1 MNRDRLGRWP
11 QLERLESRELLSAIT
26 DIMASDSL
34 HSAKAIKAS
43 QILAYPTPNASSP
56 SQVHAAV
63 AGGGGHAGGGG
74 GGSNNASPTSPSPAF
89 APFMPITTAPVI
101 ATGQGPQ
108 GINYAINP
116 AGNQTKAELKR
127 EQFSAYFQ
135 GTYTIF
141 PGRFNTEASNTL
153 IQAAGHGST
162 FLHGD
167 ITLRI
172 IKPTATVVGADGR
185 PVPLVGVDGKPVQ
198 LGGVA
203 AIFDRNLNSN
213 SVLGL
218 DAAGASVNVDAAG
231 RPIYLDTLS
240 IDVNESSG
248 LYDEAIAGAGDIA
261 IQYLPFKHHPLGT
274 LDKGH
279 VIVKIVAQIYTP
291 NVDYILQNSNINPGG
306 PPP

>member
-1 MNRDRLGRWP
+1 MNRDRPGRWP
-11 QLERLESRELLSAIT
+11 QLERFEPRELLSAIT
-26 DIMASDSL
+26 DIMAYDSL

-43 QILAYPTPNASSP
+43 QILAAPSLKASIP

-74 GGSNNASPTSPSPAF
+74 AGSGNASPTSPSPAF
-89 APFMPITTAPVI
+89 APFMPITTAPQA

-116 AGNQTKAELKR
+116 AGNLTKAEQKR

-135 GTYTIF
+135 GTYTIT
-141 PGRFNTEASNTL
+141 PGRFSTEATNTL

-172 IKPTATVVGADGR
+172 IKPASSVIGADGK
-185 PVPLVGVDGKPVQ
+185 PVPLLGADGKPVQ

-218 DAAGASVNVDAAG
+218 DAEGAAVNVDAAG
-231 RPIYLDTLS
+231 RPISLDTLS

-248 LYDEAIAGAGDIA
+248 LYDEAIVGAGAIS

-279 VIVKIVAQIYTP
+279 VIVKIQAQIYTP